1 VLAPAILEHEE
12 RSEMSKR
19 STSGFLTLVFSLA
32 GFLAVAPA
40 RAAVEEN
47 DKLPI
52 ELVIDIPCANDGA
65 GETVTLTGNLHI
77 VMTAVINGN
86 KVQGK
91 YHFQPQGV
99 SGYGSIT
106 GDRYQ
111 ATGVTQGQ
119 FKASMQNGQAHVTSE
134 NNFRIIGQGPG
145 NNFLVHENLHLTINA
160 NGDVTTAVDHLGID
174 CK

>member
-1 VLAPAILEHEE
+1 
-12 RSEMSKR
+12 MSQR
-19 STSGFLTLVFSLA
+19 LWIGSLTLILSCA
-32 GFLAVAPA
+32 AFLVVAPV

-52 ELVIDIPCANDGA
+52 DLVIDIPCANDGA

-91 YHFQPQGV
+91 YHFQPQSV
-99 SGYGSIT
+99 SGFGSVS
-106 GDRYQ
+106 GDRYE

-145 NNFLVHENLHLTINA
+145 NNFLVHENLHLTIKA
-160 NGDVTTAVDHLGID
+160 NGDVSTAVDHLGID